1 MGAVMAAE
9 AADHSKRKK
18 ATPDNWMYPPPGGWT
33 YEQVKEL
40 VLPYDWELVD
50 GAIVV
55 RGMANQWHDDVRDG
69 LLVALRLAGRPP
81 YRVNSERCVL
91 VDEANPTKPDVV
103 VFDSTNLDRLTM
115 ECVPVERVVL
125 AVEVVSQGSRT
136 DDRFRK
142 PGMYAQ
148 AGIACF
154 WRVERDENDLP
165 VVHEFWLHPET
176 GVYASNPDRP
186 THTGTLKTD
195 VPFPVEID
203 LENLLRG

>member
-9 AADHSKRKK
+9 ARYQQPER
-18 ATPDNWMYPPPGGWT
+18 ATPENWMYPPADGWT
-33 YEQVKEL
+33 YDQVKEL
-40 VLPYDWELVD
+40 VLPFDWELVD

-69 LLVALRLAGRPP
+69 LLVALRLANRPP

-91 VDEANPTKPDVV
+91 VDEANPAKPDVI
-103 VFDSTNLDRLTM
+103 VFDTRDLDRRSI
-115 ECVPVERVVL
+115 ECVPVQRVLL
-125 AVEVVSQGSRT
+125 AVEVVSKGSRT

-142 PGMYAQ
+142 PGMYAD
-148 AGIACF
+148 AGISYF
-154 WRVERDENDLP
+154 WRVERGEDDVP
-165 VVHEFWLHPET
+165 VVHEFWLHPEA
-176 GVYASNPDRP
+176 GVYAPSPDRP

-203 LENLLRG
+203 LRGLIEG